1 MHLYLADTAIR
12 FYLIKL
18 GYTHCMFA
26 LSNLR
31 RLLAMVISISML
43 LGAPAAFASVASGC
57 DQMQQSVHM
66 DMAGMSM
73 KNMSAAPNGVHAK
86 KPAHNTAPC
95 KTPSGD
101 CIYLCGVSASAAI
114 VPLQDHLFAPA
125 LRDGLVR
132 GFNTVARGISQRPD
146 LPPPILSA

>member
-1 MHLYLADTAIR
+1 
-12 FYLIKL
+12 
-18 GYTHCMFA
+18 MFV

-31 RLLAMVISISML
+31 RILALLISISML

-57 DQMQQSVHM
+57 DQMQQTAHM

-73 KNMSAAPNGVHAK
+73 KSMNAAAQDVHAK
-86 KPAHNTAPC
+86 KPAHNNAPC

-114 VPLQDHLFAPA
+114 VPIQDHLFVLASKG
-125 LRDGLVR
+125 DLVR
-132 GFNTVARGISQRPD
+132 AFNTVARGISQRPD
-146 LPPPILSA
+146 LPPPILSV